1 MLMDAGKMQ
10 KSGKI
15 KEEGGKFPFSGP
27 KDTAFK
33 GPCHRVFP

>member
-15 KEEGGKFPFSGP
+15 KEDGYKFPFFGP
-27 KDTAFK
+27 KDTPFK
-33 GPCHRVFP
+33 GLGCRIFP